1 VSELI
6 FSITGCLANCWTFKV
21 PPSQV
26 SRDSRV
32 LNRTMLIL
40 GLPSGINSGKIKTT
54 HFRIS
59 PPTLQ
64 ILLVLATRQLCFL
77 QYVNV
82 QADHFKVARNISR
95 EAITLLKNANNT
107 LPLSTSD
114 TLKIFGSDAEN
125 NPAGPNACSER
136 VRLSATFSSL
146 YESCGSCAALK
157 RVLLWN
163 DSGVCSGTFL
173 NQQMLTGD
181 SLGLQ
186 HWYSRDGLG
195 KW

>member
-1 VSELI
+1 LLDIQSSSL
-6 FSITGCLANCWTFKV
+6 
-21 PPSQV
+21 PSL
-26 SRDSRV
+26 SRFQSSQSNNADSRI
-32 LNRTMLIL
+32 TQWYQF
-40 GLPSGINSGKIKTT
+40 GQDQDYPLPNFSANTADPTGPCYPAAL
-54 HFRIS
+54 FS
-59 PPTLQ
+59 PTC
-64 ILLVLATRQLCFL
+64 VTN